1 MIRFLKCYGVFFL
14 GFEKWGGREI
24 SLYIETCIE
33 IRVKG
38 EGDWNYDVVGR
49 MRGQVRGKG
58 TKMGH

>member
-1 MIRFLKCYGVFFL
+1 MEVFFL

>member
-1 MIRFLKCYGVFFL
+1 MEFFSWVL
-14 GFEKWGGREI
+14 TNGGGREI

-38 EGDWNYDVVGR
+38 EGDGNYDVVGR